1 MKYIK
6 WLISDFEELF
16 SALLIFVMSIFA
28 FGNVISRY
36 VISLP
41 LNFTEELNVYFFV
54 WLAFLGSAWAS
65 LKGSHM
71 TVTLIYDKF
80 PQIPRKV
87 LYLLIQVVSLGFF
100 AAVFYCGWVEVRD
113 EIDLGAMT
121 ETLEVPT
128 WWFTSSI
135 PIGSALIIVRTIQ
148 KMARDLREKTY

>member
-1 MKYIK
+1 
-6 WLISDFEELF
+6 
-16 SALLIFVMSIFA
+16 
-28 FGNVISRY
+28 
-36 VISLP
+36 
-41 LNFTEELNVYFFV
+41 
-54 WLAFLGSAWAS
+54 
-65 LKGSHM
+65 M

-100 AAVFYCGWVEVRD
+100 AALFYCGWVEVRD

>member
-6 WLISDFEELF
+6 WLISHFEELF

-28 FGNVISRY
+28 FGN

-100 AAVFYCGWVEVRD
+100 AALFYCGWVEVRD